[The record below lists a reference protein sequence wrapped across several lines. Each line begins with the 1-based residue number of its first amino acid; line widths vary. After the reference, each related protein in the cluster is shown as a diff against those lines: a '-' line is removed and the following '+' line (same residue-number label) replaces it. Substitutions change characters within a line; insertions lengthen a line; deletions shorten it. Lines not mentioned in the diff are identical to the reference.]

1 MAQPRITNTD
11 KRILAELYEQTRKT
25 VDDLPYTDEFEGIYT
40 EFCERTGRDWTRHEV
55 WRLLSNARKAS
66 RLTRKER

>member
-25 VDDLPYTDEFEGIYT
+25 VDDLPYTDEFERIYT
-40 EFCERTGRDWTRHEV
+40 EFCERTGRDWTRHDV
-55 WRLLSNARKAS
+55 WRLLSNSRKAS

>member
-1 MAQPRITNTD
+1 MNQMRITNAD
-11 KRILAELYEQTRKT
+11 KQVVAGLYARTRKT
-25 VDDLPYTDEFEGIYT
+25 VDDLPYTDEFERIYA
-40 EFCERTGRDWTRHEV
+40 EFCERTGRDWTRHDV

>member
-1 MAQPRITNTD
+1 MARTRITNAD
-11 KRILAELYEQTRKT
+11 KQIVTELYVRTRKT
-25 VDDLPYTDEFEGIYT
+25 VDDLPYTDEFEQLYA
-40 EFCERTGRDWTRHEV
+40 EFCERSGRDWTRHAF

>member
-1 MAQPRITNTD
+1 MSRTRITSAD
-11 KRILAELYEQTRKT
+11 KQVIAELYTRTRKT
-25 VDDLPYTDEFEGIYT
+25 VDDLPYTEEFERIYA
-40 EFCERTGRDWTRHEV
+40 EFCERTGRDWTRHDV

>member
-25 VDDLPYTDEFEGIYT
+25 VDDLPYTDEFERIYAK
-40 EFCERTGRDWTRHEV
+40 FCERTGRDWTRHDV

-66 RLTRKER
+66 RLKRKER